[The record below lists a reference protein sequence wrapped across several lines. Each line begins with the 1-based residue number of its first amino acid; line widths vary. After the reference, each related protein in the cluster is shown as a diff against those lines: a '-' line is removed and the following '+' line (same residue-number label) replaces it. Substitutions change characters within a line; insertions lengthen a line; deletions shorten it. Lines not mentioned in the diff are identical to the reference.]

1 MSLNNYSDLKTQ
13 VANYL
18 GRSDLT
24 SQIPLFITLAELRL
38 SRDLRIRQMLKT
50 ATANMT
56 AGDSTVGL
64 PSDFLQMRDLF
75 VDGNPRIAIS
85 YVTPSTFT
93 RDARATE
100 SGKPVFYTMRGSE
113 FEFAPVPDAA
123 YKLQMLYYAKPTAL
137 SSTNI
142 SNVFLANCPDALLY
156 GSLLEAEP
164 YLMNDVRTELWTN
177 LYRAAINNLNT
188 SDDEAEYSGVPISMK
203 LSTR

>member
-1 MSLNNYSDLKTQ
+1 MSITNYSDLKTQ

-18 GRSDLT
+18 GRTDLT
-24 SQIPLFITLAELRL
+24 SQIPTFISFAELRL

-50 ATANMT
+50 ATATMT

-85 YVTPSTFT
+85 YITPSTFT

-113 FEFAPVPDAA
+113 FEFAPIPDAA
-123 YKLQMLYYAKPTAL
+123 YTLQMLYYAKPTAL
-137 SSTNI
+137 SNTNT
-142 SNVFLANCPDALLY
+142 SNAFLANCPDALLY

-164 YLMNDVRTELWTN
+164 YLMNDARTELWTN
-177 LYRAAINNLNT
+177 LYRAAINNLNNA
-188 SDDEAEYSGVPISMK
+188 DDQAEYSGVPISMK